1 MERSE
6 LESLVAQIIAQE
18 AELRF
23 PTFSNTQAIA
33 LGAAIAEKAR
43 SRSLAV
49 TVDIRRAGQQ
59 IFHCALDGTSPD
71 NDQWAIRKARVVERL
86 GHSSF
91 LVGIRLYRCQRV
103 QVGIRVDT
111 RARHE
116 GEDCIVVVPDQ
127 KFIGQSP
134 QAREALILVD
144 DAPAAVEQQN
154 AVCGCLQRRTQ
165 ARGGVGKFIL
175 GVTP

>member
-6 LESLVAQIIAQE
+6 LESLVAEIEAQE

-43 SRSLAV
+43 SRGQAV

-59 IFHCALDGTSPD
+59 LFHCALDGTSPD
-71 NDQWAIRKARVVERL
+71 NDQWAIRKARVVERF

-91 LVGIRLYRCQRV
+91 LVGIRLKLAGLGIEEKYCV
-103 QVGIRVDT
+103 SPLEYSAHGGAFPVFLEGTGLVGTITVSGLPQEDDHALVVESIR
-111 RARHE
+111 E
-116 GEDCIVVVPDQ
+116 
-127 KFIGQSP
+127 FLS
-134 QAREALILVD
+134 
-144 DAPAAVEQQN
+144 
-154 AVCGCLQRRTQ
+154 
-165 ARGGVGKFIL
+165 
-175 GVTP
+175 